1 MEQVYIHIKHP
12 SKKLEAFV
20 KELGVKKHERL
31 EALRN
36 YEGKVE
42 EVRVNEKSL

>member
-20 KELGVKKHERL
+20 KEMGAKKQERL
-31 EALRN
+31 EILRN
-36 YEGKVE
+36 CEDKVE
-42 EVRVNEKSL
+42 EVRINEQSL